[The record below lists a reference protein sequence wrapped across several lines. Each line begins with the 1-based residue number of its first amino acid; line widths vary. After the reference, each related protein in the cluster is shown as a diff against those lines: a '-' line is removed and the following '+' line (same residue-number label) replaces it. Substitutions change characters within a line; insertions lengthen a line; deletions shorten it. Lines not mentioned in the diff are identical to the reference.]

1 MYGSLKRGGGGYM
14 KVAVLEFNKSV
25 RKYPK
30 RGKATTPTPIL
41 KILPSLS
48 NKYPKRRKITTP
60 TPITFIYYE
69 ISKEG
74 KDNNTNTNVT
84 YSDIMQQE
92 QFAVAEIS
100 RISDTKTLMEQNLCN
115 LKKAIKSPSSD
126 NLRRIVALTRRIG
139 ELEEDR
145 TLHCS

>member
-1 MYGSLKRGGGGYM
+1 M
-14 KVAVLEFNKSV
+14 KVAVVEFNKSEIS
-25 RKYPK
+25 KE
-30 RGKATTPTPIL
+30 GEGNNTNTNIENLTFA
-41 KILPSLS
+41 

-100 RISDTKTLMEQNLCN
+100 RISDTKTLMEKN
-115 LKKAIKSPSSD
+115 
-126 NLRRIVALTRRIG
+126 
-139 ELEEDR
+139 
-145 TLHCS
+145 